1 MLKEMAIPGDRIAEE
16 EESEDTD
23 TCFILVY
30 INSIDILQNTQK
42 INNKD
47 NYAFSLADD
56 SSIED
61 QSHFSISCL
70 LHEPYIFNV

>member
-1 MLKEMAIPGDRIAEE
+1 MGVRAYIYPIIGLTSPL
-16 EESEDTD
+16 SDTGKI
-23 TCFILVY
+23 TVIYWFIL
-30 INSIDILQNTQK
+30 ILLIYYRTH
-42 INNKD
+42 NKD

-70 LHEPYIFNV
+70 LHEPYIFNVYL